1 MKTGPRLLAV
11 LAASLVITAV
21 TTGTAVAQTI
31 VNPTNTPVENRSPL
45 GPLVGPISFAVLFM
59 LGAAVL
65 VVVIVFLYMRYA
77 PRFARD
83 EESARVVRADRVLPG
98 QEPPRRAVDL
108 SQAVPVVVQPPVVP
122 ALAAAPAGSAAPSA
136 PQTPAASAPA
146 PTAPPAQRAAA
157 PAPAEA
163 ATAPARPTP
172 AAEAAPA
179 EAETAPAAA
188 ETAPAGVEAAPAP
201 AEAAT
206 ETEAAPTPEPAQAA
220 PAASPAEHVEV
231 TMDQETYEST
241 LAELLAS
248 GTDRRI
254 AEGKARR
261 AGMLA
266 AKKKAG
272 GG

>member
-1 MKTGPRLLAV
+1 MKTSPRLLAV

-59 LGAAVL
+59 LGGAGL

-98 QEPPRRAVDL
+98 QEAPRRAVDL

-122 ALAAAPAGSAAPSA
+122 ALAAAPAGSAPSA
-136 PQTPAASAPA
+136 PQAPAASAPA

-157 PAPAEA
+157 PAPAE
-163 ATAPARPTP
+163 TEPAPAGVAP

-188 ETAPAGVEAAPAP
+188 EAAPAP
-201 AEAAT
+201 AEAAP

-220 PAASPAEHVEV
+220 PAAPPASPAEHVEV